1 LSNTDSC
8 KKCALV
14 VENVVSSLDIVNC
27 KSAQVQV
34 MGKAPTAVV
43 DKTDGLN
50 LFLSREC
57 LDIEIFT
64 AKSSE
69 LNVSMPGKTDQ
80 DDFVERALPE
90 QLKTTIDGATGAL
103 MTVVVEHKG

>member
-50 LFLSREC
+50 LFLS
-57 LDIEIFT
+57 
-64 AKSSE
+64 SE